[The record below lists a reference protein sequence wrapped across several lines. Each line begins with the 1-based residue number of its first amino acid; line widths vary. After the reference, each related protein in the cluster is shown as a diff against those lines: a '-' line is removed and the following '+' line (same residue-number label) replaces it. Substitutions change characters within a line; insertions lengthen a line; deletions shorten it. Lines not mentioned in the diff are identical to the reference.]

1 MKKKVIFLDL
11 DGVMETVFQLPLEDA
26 TKVKYD
32 KYGPMFDDECVNNL
46 RLIISA
52 TNAEIVVA
60 SSWKLNLTLIDLQDM
75 WQSRH
80 LPA

>member
-1 MKKKVIFLDL
+1 MKKKVIFLDF

-60 SSWKLNLTLIDLQDM
+60 SISPKPTKAKTLTL
-75 WQSRH
+75 
-80 LPA
+80 

>member
-1 MKKKVIFLDL
+1 MKKKVIFLDF
-11 DGVMETVFQLPLEDA
+11 DGVMKTVFQLPLEDA

-60 SSWKLNLTLIDLQDM
+60 SISPKPTKAKTLTL
-75 WQSRH
+75 
-80 LPA
+80 

>member
-1 MKKKVIFLDL
+1 MKKKVIFLDF
-11 DGVMETVFQLPLEDA
+11 DDVMETVFQLPLEDA

-60 SSWKLNLTLIDLQDM
+60 SISPKPTKAKTLTL
-75 WQSRH
+75 
-80 LPA
+80 

>member
-1 MKKKVIFLDL
+1 MKKKVIFLDF

-46 RLIISA
+46 REVIDGFKQII
-52 TNAEIVVA
+52 
-60 SSWKLNLTLIDLQDM
+60 
-75 WQSRH
+75 
-80 LPA
+80 

>member
-1 MKKKVIFLDL
+1 MKKKVIFLDF
-11 DGVMETVFQLPLEDA
+11 DDVMETVFQLPLEDA

-32 KYGPMFDDECVNNL
+32 KYGSMFDDECVNNL

-60 SSWKLNLTLIDLQDM
+60 SISPKPTKAKTLTL
-75 WQSRH
+75 
-80 LPA
+80 

>member
-1 MKKKVIFLDL
+1 MKKKVIFLDF

-46 RLIISA
+46 RLTVINIEYLS
-52 TNAEIVVA
+52 TNVITIGEKKKQ
-60 SSWKLNLTLIDLQDM
+60 SSL
-75 WQSRH
+75 
-80 LPA
+80 

>member
-1 MKKKVIFLDL
+1 MKKKVIFLDF
-11 DGVMETVFQLPLEDA
+11 DGVMETVFQLPREDA

-46 RLIISA
+46 RLIINA

-60 SSWKLNLTLIDLQDM
+60 SISPKPTKAKTLTL
-75 WQSRH
+75 
-80 LPA
+80 

>member
-1 MKKKVIFLDL
+1 MKKKVIFLDF

-46 RLIISA
+46 RLLQMVAKIALKFTKKSQLYSC
-52 TNAEIVVA
+52 TAEIN
-60 SSWKLNLTLIDLQDM
+60 SLNLQLKPIQ
-75 WQSRH
+75 
-80 LPA
+80 